1 MGTSVPAAPRWAPDT
16 PPAEQALWRW
26 AVEQLDD
33 RVLVLPQVAMTVGS
47 GGRVEE
53 AEADLVLVDPEH
65 GVTVVEVKGGTLSYD
80 ARQAI
85 WRRREAGSAEVRDP
99 VQQAKRA
106 RSVLQRALASAGV
119 ETAALSLRWAVATP
133 ECRLEAP
140 GEAVLDDAQ
149 LWDSLAADQLARR
162 YQRTCGPLV
171 QGEQALGDLA
181 DHLVAVLRGRSREG
195 RATLAAA
202 VDEHEELV
210 RIHTESHRNV
220 LRHFAAH
227 PHVLVRGGAGTGKT
241 VLALEAAAQYAS
253 LGHRVL
259 LACWNVMLAHWLRSA
274 LREQLRVAGSPV
286 AEEVTADPSG
296 RVVVAHVAELAAHG
310 TEEAAGDDLSAW
322 YHETLPELLTPA
334 VTDGEFDVI
343 VLDEG
348 QDLSELWVLSVS
360 SLLSRHGRWFAFA
373 DGQQDLFHADAALPD
388 FLEVTHELRENF
400 RNSRA
405 IAEFA
410 SQFGDVELDCVA
422 GAGPPVR
429 FVAAP
434 SEHVVAKAREVARKL
449 QRDER
454 IADRDLALLWL
465 FHNPHRGDP
474 ETVTHQAM
482 RGERVETNAASF
494 KGMERPVVV
503 LGLDADPAKTDR
515 ADELR
520 RSIYAAAT
528 RARSLLVVVGDPATA
543 ASLGFDDLAEQL
555 DPEVAGADAFRAE

>member
-1 MGTSVPAAPRWAPDT
+1 MGTSVPAEPRWAPDT
-16 PPAEQALWRW
+16 PPAEQTLWRW
-26 AVEQLDD
+26 AVEQLHD
-33 RVLVLPQVAMTVGS
+33 RVLVLPQVAMTVGR

-53 AEADLVLVDPEH
+53 AEADLVLVDPAH

-80 ARQAI
+80 ARQAV
-85 WRRREAGSAEVRDP
+85 WRRREAGAAEVRDP

-119 ETAALSLRWAVATP
+119 ETASVAFRWVVATP

-140 GEAVLDDAQ
+140 GEPVLDDAQ

-162 YQRTCGPLV
+162 YQRTCGQLE
-171 QGEQALGDLA
+171 QGEQMLGGRA
-181 DHLVAVLRGRSREG
+181 DHLVTVLRGRSREG

-202 VDEHEELV
+202 LDEHEELV

-253 LGHRVL
+253 LGDRVL
-259 LACWNVMLAHWLRSA
+259 LACWNVMLAGWLRAA
-274 LREQLRVAGSPV
+274 LREQLRASGSPV
-286 AEEVTADPSG
+286 ADEVTADPAG
-296 RVVVAHVAELAAHG
+296 RVVVAHVAALAEHAVEGAAPDDELA
-310 TEEAAGDDLSAW
+310 TW
-322 YHETLPELLTPA
+322 YHETLPEALTPA
-334 VTDGEFDVI
+334 VTDGDFDVI

-360 SLLSRHGRWFAFA
+360 ALLSKHGRWFAFA

-405 IAEFA
+405 IAQFA
-410 SQFGDVELDCVA
+410 AQFGEVELDCVT
-422 GAGPPVR
+422 GDGPPVR

-434 SEHVVAKAREVARKL
+434 VEHVVAKTREVARKL

-454 IADRDLALLWL
+454 IPDSDVAVLWL
-465 FHNPHRGDP
+465 FHNPYKGDP
-474 ETVTHQAM
+474 EALTQHAM
-482 RGERVETNAASF
+482 SGGRVETNSASF

-503 LGLDADPAKTDR
+503 LGLDVDPKKADR

-528 RARSLLVVVGDPATA
+528 RARSLLVVVGDPEAV
-543 ASLGFDDLAEQL
+543 ASLGFEELAERL
-555 DPEVAGADAFRAE
+555 RG

>member
-1 MGTSVPAAPRWAPDT
+1 MATSVPAEPRWAPDSA
-16 PPAEQALWRW
+16 PAERALWRW

-53 AEADLVLVDPEH
+53 AEADLVLVDPDH

-85 WRRREAGSAEVRDP
+85 WRRREANAAEIRDP
-99 VQQAKRA
+99 VLQAKRA

-119 ETAALSLRWAVATP
+119 ETAAVAFRWVVATP

-140 GEAVLDDAQ
+140 GGPVLEDAQ

-171 QGEQALGDLA
+171 QGERALGDRA
-181 DHLVAVLRGRSREG
+181 VHLVAVLRGRSREG

-202 VDEHEELV
+202 VDGHEELV

-259 LACWNVMLAHWLRSA
+259 LACWNVMLAHWLRAA
-274 LREQLRVAGSPV
+274 LRERLRAAGSPM
-286 AEEVTADPSG
+286 AEEVTADPTG
-296 RVVVAHVAELAAHG
+296 RVVVAHVAELAEHG
-310 TEEAAGDDLSAW
+310 AQGAPDGDLSVW
-322 YHETLPELLTPA
+322 YHETLPEALTPA
-334 VTDGEFDVI
+334 VTGGEFDVI

-360 SLLSRHGRWFAFA
+360 ALLSKHGRWFAFA

-388 FLEVTHELRENF
+388 LLEVTHELRENF

-405 IAEFA
+405 IARFA
-410 SQFGDVELDCVA
+410 GQFGDVELDGVL
-422 GAGPPVR
+422 GEGPPVR

-434 SEHVVAKAREVARKL
+434 GEQVVRKTVEVARKL

-454 IADRDLALLWL
+454 IADDDLAVLWL
-465 FHNPHRGDP
+465 FHNPYQSG
-474 ETVTHQAM
+474 
-482 RGERVETNAASF
+482 
-494 KGMERPVVV
+494 
-503 LGLDADPAKTDR
+503 
-515 ADELR
+515 
-520 RSIYAAAT
+520 
-528 RARSLLVVVGDPATA
+528 
-543 ASLGFDDLAEQL
+543 
-555 DPEVAGADAFRAE
+555 